1 MEAEER
7 LEPEA
12 GLAGEFSPE
21 SKSTFFIWLGPPTIS
36 NNDTQQN
43 ATQHNDTQHKG
54 LVCDTQHNDTQH
66 KGLVCDTQ
74 DK

>member
-21 SKSTFFIWLGPPTIS
+21 SKSTFIIWLGPPTIS

-43 ATQHNDTQHKG
+43 AS
-54 LVCDTQHNDTQH
+54 QHNDTQH